1 MGWSSFPSKES
12 GSGSDAGPGE
22 DISHI
27 PDAPPGASTPSS
39 SLPEPFTQDD
49 DFFPAKKPEGYPTY
63 HNYRRD
69 REAARLKAQGH
80 SLDDIAEALHLTDS
94 RTGEPDPARAGAAV
108 RRGLANV
115 HQFTVD
121 EKRHEQL
128 HSLEMMKRH
137 LWDQLEHPHVM
148 VQQGRVIMQDGL
160 PLEDRRFVLEVMDR
174 LSKIEDQTAR
184 LIGTNATTRLSVEA
198 DQIGGE
204 IVQLISM
211 IGDVTQGL
219 PDAPAPAALTPASG
233 GDDDD
238 G

>member
-1 MGWSSFPSKES
+1 MAWSSLTSPDAS
-12 GSGSDAGPGE
+12 GPDTGPGE
-22 DISHI
+22 HISHI
-27 PDAPPGASTPSS
+27 PGT
-39 SLPEPFTQDD
+39 LPEPYTQDD

-69 REAARLKAQGH
+69 REAARLKAQGS
-80 SLDDIAEALHLTDS
+80 SLDDIAEALGLTDS

-148 VQQGRVIMQDGL
+148 VQQGRVIIQDGA

-219 PDAPAPAALTPASG
+219 PALTGTGTPAALTPAG
-233 GDDDD
+233 DPDDDD
-238 G
+238 